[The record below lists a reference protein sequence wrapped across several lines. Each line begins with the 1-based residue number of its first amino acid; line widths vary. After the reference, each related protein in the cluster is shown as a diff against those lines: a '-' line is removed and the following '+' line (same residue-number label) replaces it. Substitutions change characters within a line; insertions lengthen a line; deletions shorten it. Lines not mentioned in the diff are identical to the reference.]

1 MKIKGETI
9 FALILLAVFVVLVG
23 VGTGYSRKARMLP
36 LVLGIPGLILAGVIV
51 SRSCARPG
59 PTPGKAAPQERPADE
74 QAVSD
79 EEGHQKKVLI
89 MIGWV
94 ALLIT
99 MIWVFGFLITIPV
112 YMVLFLKTRGEKW
125 PLTLGLALGSWAFLY
140 WIFAVTL
147 KIILYPGILFN

>member
-59 PTPGKAAPQERPADE
+59 PTPGKAAPQERSADE
-74 QAVSD
+74 QAGD
-79 EEGHQKKVLI
+79 QKKVLI

>member
-51 SRSCARPG
+51 SRSCAKA
-59 PTPGKAAPQERPADE
+59 GKTISQERSADE
-74 QAVSD
+74 QAHD
-79 EEGHQKKVLI
+79 QKKVLI

-94 ALLIT
+94 ALLIA

-125 PLTLGLALGSWAFLY
+125 PLTIGLALGSWAFLY

>member
-9 FALILLAVFVVLVG
+9 FALILLAVFVIIVG
-23 VGTGYSRKARMLP
+23 VGMGYSRKARMLP

-51 SRSCARPG
+51 TRSCVKA
-59 PTPGKAAPQERPADE
+59 GKIISQERSAGE
-74 QAVSD
+74 QEVP
-79 EEGHQKKVLI
+79 EEASEQKKVLI

-94 ALLIT
+94 ALLIA

-112 YMVLFLKTRGEKW
+112 YMVLFLKTKGEKW

-140 WIFAVTL
+140 WIFAVIL